1 MNAQLN
7 FPIIAPNQA
16 AAPAEQKLTFAEI
29 VRAQYAAE
37 EPVMKALAAKYK
49 GVAFD
54 CSTTKGLDSA
64 KAARL
69 ELREQGRF
77 KLQRAAEA
85 TKTEANDLKRV
96 IDAESARL
104 IAIIKP
110 VEDEV
115 DSQIKAEEERKA
127 AEKAERERLAA
138 ELKAHHDGK
147 IATIRA
153 CADRA
158 RGLPSDRIANG
169 ITQVEALTFGEDCG
183 DFLAQ
188 YEVAKT
194 ETLAAMRTLLDEA
207 KAREA
212 AEALR
217 LENERM
223 AAELAAQREALEKQA
238 AELLAQR
245 TAATHAIVFAFPEP
259 EPVPASTVAAAPVS
273 LVAANNAARAEIA
286 AATEPATPTKGEA
299 VSPEVSSAMSFL
311 SEVAGLRTPKP
322 DSEPP
327 VPAPPAPHAAS
338 ATVATPATRITL
350 GQLNERLAPIAV
362 TAAGLAELGF
372 DYMQEKASKLYFEAD
387 MPLICDALIAHLEEA
402 KVGKCVKAA

>member
-1 MNAQLN
+1 MSAQLD
-7 FPIIAPNQA
+7 FPVIAPSQA
-16 AAPAEQKLTFAEI
+16 AAPAETKQTFAEI

-37 EPVMKALAAKYK
+37 EPIMKALAAKYK

-54 CSTTKGLDSA
+54 CSTTKGLDTA

-77 KLQRAAEA
+77 KLQRTADA

-104 IAIIKP
+104 IAIVKP

-138 ELKAHHDGK
+138 ELRAHHDGK
-147 IATIRA
+147 ITTIRA

-169 ITQVEALTFGEDCG
+169 IAQVEALAFGEDCG

-188 YEVAKT
+188 YETAKA

-217 LENERM
+217 LENERV

-238 AELLAQR
+238 AELLSQR
-245 TAATHAIVFAFPEP
+245 VAATHAIVLAFPEPEP
-259 EPVPASTVAAAPVS
+259 EPVPAPAAAVSVAPVS

-286 AATEPATPTKGEA
+286 SAAEP
-299 VSPEVSSAMSFL
+299 
-311 SEVAGLRTPKP
+311 VASIRVPKP

-327 VPAPPAPHAAS
+327 VPAPPAPRAAS
-338 ATVATPATRITL
+338 ASVATPAARITL
-350 GQLNERLAPIAV
+350 GQVNERLTPIAV

-387 MPLICDALIAHLEEA
+387 MPLICDALIARLQDA
-402 KVGKCVKAA
+402 KDGKQLKAA

>member
-1 MNAQLN
+1 MSAQLD
-7 FPIIAPNQA
+7 FPVIAPSQA
-16 AAPAEQKLTFAEI
+16 AAPAETKQTFAEI

-37 EPVMKALAAKYK
+37 EPIMKALAAKYK

-54 CSTTKGLDSA
+54 CSTTKGLDAA

-77 KLQRAAEA
+77 KLQRTADA

-104 IAIIKP
+104 IAIVKP

-169 ITQVEALTFGEDCG
+169 IAQVDALAFGEDCG

-188 YEVAKT
+188 YETAKA

-217 LENERM
+217 LENERV

-238 AELLAQR
+238 AELLSQR
-245 TAATHAIVFAFPEP
+245 MAATHAIVFAFPDPEP
-259 EPVPASTVAAAPVS
+259 EPAPAPAPAATVSVAPVS
-273 LVAANNAARAEIA
+273 LVAANNAARAEI
-286 AATEPATPTKGEA
+286 
-299 VSPEVSSAMSFL
+299 SSAA
-311 SEVAGLRTPKP
+311 EPVASIRVPKP

-327 VPAPPAPHAAS
+327 VPAPPAPRAAS
-338 ATVATPATRITL
+338 ATVDTPAARITL
-350 GQLNERLAPIAV
+350 GHINERLAPIAV

-372 DYMQEKASKLYFEAD
+372 DYMQEKASKLYFETD
-387 MPLICDALIAHLEEA
+387 MPLICDALIARLQDA
-402 KVGKCVKAA
+402 KDGKQLKAA

>member
-1 MNAQLN
+1 MNAQLD
-7 FPIIAPNQA
+7 FPIIAPNQV
-16 AAPAEQKLTFAEI
+16 AAPAEQKQTFAEI

-169 ITQVEALTFGEDCG
+169 IAQVEALAFGEDCG

-188 YEVAKT
+188 YETAKA

-217 LENERM
+217 LENEKV

-245 TAATHAIVFAFPEP
+245 MAATHAIVFAFPEP
-259 EPVPASTVAAAPVS
+259 EPEPEATPAVTVTEAPASPVS

-286 AATEPATPTKGEA
+286 AAAEPA
-299 VSPEVSSAMSFL
+299 VSIRV
-311 SEVAGLRTPKP
+311 PKP

-327 VPAPPAPHAAS
+327 MPAPPAPCAAS
-338 ATVATPATRITL
+338 ATVATPAARITL
-350 GQLNERLAPIAV
+350 GQINERLAPIAV

-387 MPLICDALIAHLEEA
+387 MPLICDALIKRLQEA
-402 KVGKCVKAA
+402 KAGKQLKAA

>member
-1 MNAQLN
+1 MNAQLD
-7 FPIIAPNQA
+7 FPVIAPVQA
-16 AAPAEQKLTFAEI
+16 STPVDRKQSFAEI

-37 EPVMKALAAKYK
+37 EPTMKALAAKYK

-54 CSTTKGLDSA
+54 CATTKGLDSA

-104 IAIIKP
+104 IAIVKP

-138 ELKAHHDGK
+138 ELKAHHDSK

-169 ITQVEALTFGEDCG
+169 IAQVEALAFGEDCG

-188 YEVAKT
+188 YETAKA

-217 LENERM
+217 LENERV

-245 TAATHAIVFAFPEP
+245 VAATHAIVFVFPEP
-259 EPVPASTVAAAPVS
+259 EPTPAPAATVAAAPAATVS

-286 AATEPATPTKGEA
+286 AASEPAA
-299 VSPEVSSAMSFL
+299 SIRV
-311 SEVAGLRTPKP
+311 PKP

-327 VPAPPAPHAAS
+327 VPAPPAPRAAS
-338 ATVATPATRITL
+338 TTVATPAARITL
-350 GQLNERLAPIAV
+350 GQINERLAPIAV

-387 MPLICDALIAHLEEA
+387 MALICDALISHLQDA
-402 KVGKCVKAA
+402 KAGKHLKAA